1 VFTSSFWQELFQLA
15 GVKLCLSSAFHPQ
28 TDGQS
33 EVTNRI
39 LGVYLRCL
47 VGDRPRSWL
56 RWLPWT
62 EFIYNSFQT
71 ALRATPFEV
80 VYGRPPPSM
89 AFYQPGVT
97 RVTTLDRQ
105 LQNRDAFLQEIR
117 ERLLH
122 AQDHMKHYY
131 DQGHRDMV
139 LEVGDWAWLRL
150 HHCSAAGI
158 VDKNAGKLA
167 PRFYGPY
174 QVLERVGSVA
184 YRLQLPAR
192 AKIHNVF
199 HVVFL
204 TKHQGAPPAAPVPL
218 PPVVH
223 GRVVPTPASVKRAR
237 LNHGVWE
244 LSVHWVGCDASDST
258 WEKLDE
264 FREAYPE
271 FQLEDELFRKEGG
284 SVADAFVGI
293 TYKRTRLKKTSTATT
308 SSG

>member
-1 VFTSSFWQELFQLA
+1 LA
-15 GVKLCLSSAFHPQ
+15 SVKLCLSSAFHPQ

-47 VGDRPRSWL
+47 ARNRPRSWL

-62 EFIYNSFQT
+62 EFIYNSSFQT

-89 AFYQPGVT
+89 ASYQPGVA
-97 RVTTLDRQ
+97 RVMALDRQ
-105 LQNRDAFLQEIR
+105 LQDSYAFLQEIR
-117 ERLLH
+117 ERLLY

-139 LEVGDWAWLRL
+139 LEVGDWAWLHL
-150 HHCSAAGI
+150 HHRSAACI
-158 VDKNAGKLA
+158 VDKNDGKLA

-204 TKHQGAPPAAPVPL
+204 KKHQGVPPAAPIPL
-218 PPVVH
+218 PLVVH
-223 GRVVPTPASVKRAR
+223 GRVIPTPASVKRAR
-237 LNHGVWE
+237 LNRGVWE
-244 LSVHWVGCDASDST
+244 LSVHWVGRDASDST
-258 WEKLDE
+258 WEKLDD

-271 FQLEDELFRKEGG
+271 FQLEDELLRKEGG

-293 TYKRTRLKKTSTATT
+293 TYKRTRLKKTSTSPA